1 MVNSDNLIAELTEL
15 KKSQDEMKHILTKV
29 EHLLIGIDGQNGLR
43 GKHLELDKRTDTIE
57 NRMDSQEKQYLS
69 DKSMV
74 MGWIK
79 GVGLVLIVIQ
89 LLPQLLKLFN
99 IS

>member
-1 MVNSDNLIAELTEL
+1 MVSTDNLIAEITEL

-43 GKHLELDKRTDTIE
+43 GKHSEQEKRIDGME
-57 NRMDSQEKQYLS
+57 SRMDNQEKQYLS

-79 GVGLVLIVIQ
+79 GVGLVLIIIQ
-89 LLPQLLKLFN
+89 LLPQLIKLF
-99 IS
+99 SS

>member
-1 MVNSDNLIAELTEL
+1 MVNTENLISEISEL
-15 KKSQDEMKHILTKV
+15 KKSQDEMKQILTKV

-43 GKHLELDKRTDTIE
+43 GKHSEQEKRIDSIE
-57 NRMDSQEKQYLS
+57 NRMDNQEKQYIS

-79 GVGLVLIVIQ
+79 GVGIVLIIIQ
-89 LLPQLLKLFN
+89 LLPQLIKLFSN
-99 IS
+99 